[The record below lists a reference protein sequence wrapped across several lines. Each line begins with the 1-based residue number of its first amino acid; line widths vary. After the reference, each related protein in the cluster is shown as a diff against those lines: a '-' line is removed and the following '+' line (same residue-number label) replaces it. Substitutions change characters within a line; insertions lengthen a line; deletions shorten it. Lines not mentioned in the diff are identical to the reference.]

1 MHMLAYACIKQMK
14 TILDKRPLSDSVRRF
29 VADRYLAA
37 ARRNGARRF
46 TVSVGEVHR
55 ALSLKNRVPAVC
67 VALRSNKFLRENSV
81 RLVSETGP
89 PSGQSTTV
97 QYTYEFVDSSGA
109 SAPDDQM
116 EVWLSLRGALKDVYA
131 AYGGGE
137 AYLRGERENFYAPGQ
152 DPLNRDKP

>member
-1 MHMLAYACIKQMK
+1 MHAYIDMK
-14 TILDKRPLSDSVRRF
+14 PVADKRPLSDSVRRF

-37 ARRNGARRF
+37 ARLNGLHRF
-46 TVSVGEVHR
+46 TISVGEVHR

-67 VALRSNKFLRENSV
+67 VALRSNKFLVENSL

-97 QYTYEFVDSSGA
+97 QYTYEFVDPSEP
-109 SAPDDQM
+109 SAPDRQM
-116 EVWLSLRGALKDVYA
+116 EAWLSLRGALKDVYA

-137 AYLRGERENFYAPGQ
+137 AYLRMERENFYAPGQ
-152 DPLNRDKP
+152 DPLKRDKP